1 MNFDDNFINLFINL
15 IEKCNDVILN
25 VYNSND
31 FEIEIKN
38 DNSPLTKADKLCN
51 KCITKFLK
59 ENFKNIPIISE
70 ENPEGFDYNSRKN
83 FEYCWLVDPLD
94 GTKEFIKRNGQFTV
108 NIGLVRNKVPIF
120 GIVSIPVT
128 GEIYYGIE
136 GKGSFKVAKGI
147 TTKLKISY
155 PKNFYNENVSI
166 VASSSHLNKDTEDFI
181 NLFKNPKLIPTG
193 SSIKLLLVAEGK
205 ADIYP
210 RLNLTSEWDTC
221 AAHAVVKY
229 GGGKVLKVSTDDLK
243 CIEDI
248 NSEKLSELEYNK
260 ENLLNSYF
268 IVY

>member
-1 MNFDDNFINLFINL
+1 MNFDNNFVNLFLML
-15 IEKCNDVILN
+15 IKNCNQIVLD
-25 VYNSND
+25 VYNSTD
-31 FEIEIKN
+31 FGTEIKN

-51 KCITKFLK
+51 QCILKFLK
-59 ENFKNIPIISE
+59 ENFEDIPIISE
-70 ENPEGFDYNSRKN
+70 ENPEGFDYPSRKD

-136 GKGSFKVAKGI
+136 RKGSFKVEKGI
-147 TTKLKISY
+147 TTKLEINY
-155 PKNFYNENVSI
+155 PKNFNNENVSI
-166 VASSSHLNKDTEDFI
+166 VASSSHLNIDTENFI

-193 SSIKLLLVAEGK
+193 SSIKLLYVAEGT

-229 GGGKVLKVSTDDLK
+229 AGGKVLKVTTNDLK

-248 NSEKLSELEYNK
+248 YSEELTELEYNK